1 MCWFFPGFFKSFFPF
16 TLIFSSF
23 IIMCVDF
30 FQISSVSQSCPT
42 LCDIMNRSMPGLP
55 VHHQLLESTQTH
67 VHQVG
72 DAIQPSYP
80 LSSLLLLPPIP
91 PSIRETLSTQQLS
104 KEGIKSRIIQ
114 LPRVIGG
121 CFCFAICIH
130 SFILFFRF
138 HIEVIIVI
146 CPFLSDLLH

>member
-1 MCWFFPGFFKSFFPF
+1 MQYIRVAY
-16 TLIFSSF
+16 LLYY
-23 IIMCVDF
+23 IIVC
-30 FQISSVSQSCPT
+30 ISSVQSLSHIWFFTTPWTAARQTSLSITNSRSLPRLMSIESVIPSNHLILCRPFSSCP
-42 LCDIMNRSMPGLP
+42 
-55 VHHQLLESTQTH
+55 Q
-67 VHQVG
+67 
-72 DAIQPSYP
+72 
-80 LSSLLLLPPIP
+80 IP

-114 LPRVIGG
+114 LPCVIGG